1 MEALDTFLP
10 ANAGERKTLADLIFA
25 KLDSG
30 EVTST
35 AAIKKVHQGRSM
47 HASHQGVFSPSHF
60 IDHDAPD
67 PAAGLNPA
75 VVEAYTK

>member
-1 MEALDTFLP
+1 MEALDTLHP

-35 AAIKKVHQGRSM
+35 ATIQKVHQGTCVRLI
-47 HASHQGVFSPSHF
+47 P
-60 IDHDAPD
+60 
-67 PAAGLNPA
+67 
-75 VVEAYTK
+75 

>member
-1 MEALDTFLP
+1 MEALDAFLP

-47 HASHQGVFSPSHF
+47 RR
-60 IDHDAPD
+60 
-67 PAAGLNPA
+67 
-75 VVEAYTK
+75 TKYVAFFTVSFDRS

>member
-30 EVTST
+30 EVVST
-35 AAIKKVHQGRSM
+35 ATIQKVRQGASSYPQRPFAWAHLRIDRSGRS
-47 HASHQGVFSPSHF
+47 
-60 IDHDAPD
+60 
-67 PAAGLNPA
+67 
-75 VVEAYTK
+75 

>member
-1 MEALDTFLP
+1 MEALDAFLP

-47 HASHQGVFSPSHF
+47 RRTKAFFHRF
-60 IDHDAPD
+60 I
-67 PAAGLNPA
+67 
-75 VVEAYTK
+75 